1 MRGPVHVRLAL
12 LFVALGLSLSA
23 VALSVGGWALPAT
36 WPALVAFAV
45 GAAYLRGDGRL
56 FGKRPDGT
64 LPAWARIVMFPYLGI
79 AWLVWR
85 GIRASGARTH
95 DEVAARLHLGRR
107 PTVGELPPDVTL
119 LVDLTAELES
129 VLAPSVE
136 QYVCLPTLDGSVPAL
151 DAFRALAERIAC
163 HPGTAYVHC
172 AAGRG
177 RSAALVAVV
186 LMVRGDVI
194 GTDAAIAEVRRAR
207 EGVRLSG
214 VQRALVAA
222 CEPDRGSSS

>member
-1 MRGPVHVRLAL
+1 MRGPVHVRLAF
-12 LFVALGLSLSA
+12 LFVALALSLSA
-23 VALSVGGWALPAT
+23 LALSIGGWAFAVT

-45 GAAYLRGDGRL
+45 GVAYWRGDGGL

-64 LPAWARIVMFPYLGI
+64 LPAWARVVMFPYLGI

-107 PTVGELPPDVTL
+107 PIVGELPPDVTL

-129 VLAPSVE
+129 VLAPCVE
-136 QYVCLPTLDGSVPAL
+136 EYVCLPTLDGSAPAL
-151 DAFRALAERIAC
+151 DAFRALAHRIAR

-186 LMVRGDVI
+186 LMVRGDVV
-194 GTDAAIAEVRRAR
+194 GSDAAIAVVRRAR
-207 EGVRLSG
+207 QGVRLSG
-214 VQRALVAA
+214 AQRAVVAA
-222 CEPDRGSSS
+222 CEPTKRG